1 MADESKFSQLG
12 ASNADLTAAWQDR
25 LEDAKV
31 LLAGGRHAAAIAAG
45 IYAVE
50 ILLKSRIC
58 RTLKLSH
65 MPKVFEIHDLWGLA
79 TSAGLRQAIE
89 DPAFKAS
96 TVYQNWTKVRRDANK
111 VNDLRYS
118 PNANWSKQDATDFLH
133 RLTDPTDGVMSW
145 IQNQP

>member
-1 MADESKFSQLG
+1 
-12 ASNADLTAAWQDR
+12 
-25 LEDAKV
+25 
-31 LLAGGRHAAAIAAG
+31 
-45 IYAVE
+45 

-65 MPKVFEIHDLWGLA
+65 MPRIFEIHDLWGLA

-96 TVYQNWTKVRRDANK
+96 AIYQNWTKVMRDADN

-118 PNANWSKQDATDFLH
+118 PDANWSKQQATDFL
-133 RLTDPTDGVMSW
+133 RCLTDPNDVVIPW